1 MNDYSFGNFI
11 YSLRMEKGLTQQ
23 EIANALDVTTAAV
36 SKWETGAS
44 KPRVDL
50 LFRLAE
56 LLGVTPEELMAGTR
70 LHTEELDAE
79 AVRRIKE
86 NYRHLTLIESHDTTD
101 VKIRRMIAF
110 LIDWNIILYVGM
122 AITTLVI
129 WLTASPLLAFPCVF
143 SVFAAIS
150 LRDAIFKGRSIGKR
164 ILKLVVIDSATGK
177 PATGGKLIVRDLFF
191 MLMQIDLVVMLVSG
205 KSIGDYAAKT
215 VVVREGAIDMTELPE
230 ADEIDVAA
238 LNNYVKRTKLSKKNV
253 RALVAIIVFAVIVF
267 IALIFGIV
275 FGALNAAKNTEQYAV
290 AYEYLVSS
298 ESFNSQGADEDD
310 IFFNSFRSSSYSD
323 GSTAEGYSSITEISF
338 RVRGTHYVI
347 VCHEYDG
354 VWQVCE
360 ECTHFK

>member
-1 MNDYSFGNFI
+1 MNDYNFGNFI

-56 LLGVTPEELMAGTR
+56 LLGVTPEELMAGRR

-101 VKIRRMIAF
+101 VKIRRIFAF
-110 LIDWNIILYVGM
+110 LIDWNIIFFVGIV
-122 AITTLVI
+122 ITSLVA
-129 WLTASPLLAFPCVF
+129 WLTVSPLLAVW
-143 SVFAAIS
+143 SMIATFATVGM
-150 LRDAIFKGRSIGKR
+150 RDAIFKGRSIGKR
-164 ILKLVVIDSATGK
+164 LLKLVVIDSATGK
-177 PATGGKLIVRDLFF
+177 PATGGKLIVRDMFF
-191 MLMQIDLVVMLVSG
+191 MLMEIDLVIMLVSG

-253 RALVAIIVFAVIVF
+253 RALIAIILFAVILF
-267 IALIFGIV
+267 IALIVGIV
-275 FGALNAAKNTEQYAV
+275 FGALNATKNTEQYAL
-290 AYEYLVSS
+290 AYDYLVSS

-310 IFFNSFRSSSYSD
+310 IFFNSYRGNSYSN
-323 GSTAEGYSSITEISF
+323 GTAEGYSSSAELSF
-338 RVRGTHYVI
+338 RVKGTHYVV

>member
-1 MNDYSFGNFI
+1 MNDYNFGNFI

-101 VKIRRMIAF
+101 VKIRRIIAF
-110 LIDWNIILYVGM
+110 LIDWNIIFSVGM
-122 AITTLVI
+122 AITALVI
-129 WLTASPLLAFPCVF
+129 WLTTSLLFAFLCVF
-143 SVFAAIS
+143 SAYAAIS

-215 VVVREGAIDMTELPE
+215 VVVREGALDTEELPE

-267 IALIFGIV
+267 IAMIVGIV
-275 FGALNAAKNTEQYAV
+275 FGALNATKNTEQYAV

-310 IFFNSFRSSSYSD
+310 IFFKSYRGTSYPN
-323 GSTAEGYSSITEISF
+323 GTAEGYGSSAELSF

-360 ECTHFK
+360 ECTRFK